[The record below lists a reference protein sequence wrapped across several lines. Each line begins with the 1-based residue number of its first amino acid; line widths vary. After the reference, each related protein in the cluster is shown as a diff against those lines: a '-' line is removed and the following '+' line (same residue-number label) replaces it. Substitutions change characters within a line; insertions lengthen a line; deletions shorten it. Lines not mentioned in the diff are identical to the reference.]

1 MAFLPRLWLRLYLVV
16 LLLIF
21 WAVPGLADANHPQV
35 VILSSYHQGYDWS
48 DKELAGLLDR
58 LHQGYPTL
66 DPAIEYLDA
75 KRFPGPEQQER
86 VKHYLIAKYAMLDH
100 HQLNRFAMSL
110 AALPPGTLVINR
122 PVSFYQQHE
131 PWIWAISLTVVFLSL
146 VIFILSHNIVRRRL
160 AEKALLASETGLRN
174 VIDCT
179 AEAILTVD
187 KNRIIT
193 SFNPAFTR
201 LLGYT
206 AAEVLGQPAAL
217 IHPSEEQF
225 QTFGEM
231 VYPAIAATG
240 SWRGEYELK
249 KKDGT
254 LTPTE
259 KSLTPQRLPDGTLMG
274 YIGALRDISEEKRAE
289 EALRQSEE
297 RFRLLVEN
305 APDAILIQTTG
316 RFAYVNKEALRLF
329 GAATAEQ
336 LVGQPVITRVHPAC
350 QEIVKDRMWRLNEA
364 KEAVPCMEQQ
374 YLKLDGAIFDVEV
387 SAVPFRYR
395 GEDGA
400 LIFVRDITERKK
412 AEAALKEGWQLN
424 QILMDSLPCVA
435 MLLRPHTR
443 EIVAANEA
451 AMQVGAIPGAHCYAT
466 FGRRQDAC
474 LFCRAPATWQ
484 TGQAQHL
491 EVEALGVVWDAHWV
505 PIQEG
510 LYLHYA
516 FDITARKET
525 EKSQKMLEAHLFQAQ
540 KMEALGTLAGGIAHD
555 FNNVLGAM
563 MGFTELASI
572 ELAESTAVR
581 AYLDNV
587 LKAGERA
594 RHLVKQILSFS
605 RQEKVVQQPISLTPI
620 VKETLKFLR
629 ASLPTTIKIHTR
641 LQAGDAIVVADPTQ
655 IHQTLL
661 NLCTNAAHAMEEKG
675 GTLEINLRELVIS
688 SQEKSLGYG
697 SYANL
702 PPGSYL
708 ELMVSDTGHGMEP
721 AVMARIFDP
730 FFTTKEPWK
739 GTGMGLAVVYGIV
752 KTLNGGIQVTS
763 QPGQGATFRVLLP
776 VAEGGPPEA
785 IPEFL
790 TPLSRGRGCIL
801 FVDDDEDFF
810 PAGQRMLAELGYEV
824 VSYNSSLKALED
836 FAAQPHR
843 FDLIISDLT
852 MPGLTG
858 LELATACLH
867 LRPDIPFILAT
878 GFSETVPPE
887 KVRSTGVGEVVA
899 KPFNLHQIG
908 EIIKNVF
915 KGESQNSRIKL
926 EVAGR

>member
-1 MAFLPRLWLRLYLVV
+1 
-16 LLLIF
+16 
-21 WAVPGLADANHPQV
+21 
-35 VILSSYHQGYDWS
+35 
-48 DKELAGLLDR
+48 
-58 LHQGYPTL
+58 
-66 DPAIEYLDA
+66 
-75 KRFPGPEQQER
+75 
-86 VKHYLIAKYAMLDH
+86 
-100 HQLNRFAMSL
+100 
-110 AALPPGTLVINR
+110 
-122 PVSFYQQHE
+122 
-131 PWIWAISLTVVFLSL
+131 
-146 VIFILSHNIVRRRL
+146 
-160 AEKALLASETGLRN
+160 
-174 VIDCT
+174 
-179 AEAILTVD
+179 
-187 KNRIIT
+187 
-193 SFNPAFTR
+193 
-201 LLGYT
+201 
-206 AAEVLGQPAAL
+206 
-217 IHPSEEQF
+217 
-225 QTFGEM
+225 
-231 VYPAIAATG
+231 
-240 SWRGEYELK
+240 
-249 KKDGT
+249 
-254 LTPTE
+254 
-259 KSLTPQRLPDGTLMG
+259 
-274 YIGALRDISEEKRAE
+274 
-289 EALRQSEE
+289 
-297 RFRLLVEN
+297 
-305 APDAILIQTTG
+305 
-316 RFAYVNKEALRLF
+316 
-329 GAATAEQ
+329 
-336 LVGQPVITRVHPAC
+336 
-350 QEIVKDRMWRLNEA
+350 
-364 KEAVPCMEQQ
+364 
-374 YLKLDGAIFDVEV
+374 
-387 SAVPFRYR
+387 
-395 GEDGA
+395 
-400 LIFVRDITERKK
+400 
-412 AEAALKEGWQLN
+412 
-424 QILMDSLPCVA
+424 
-435 MLLRPHTR
+435 
-443 EIVAANEA
+443 
-451 AMQVGAIPGAHCYAT
+451 
-466 FGRRQDAC
+466 
-474 LFCRAPATWQ
+474 
-484 TGQAQHL
+484 
-491 EVEALGVVWDAHWV
+491 
-505 PIQEG
+505 
-510 LYLHYA
+510 
-516 FDITARKET
+516 
-525 EKSQKMLEAHLFQAQ
+525 
-540 KMEALGTLAGGIAHD
+540 
-555 FNNVLGAM
+555 
-563 MGFTELASI
+563 

-776 VAEGGPPEA
+776 LAEGGPPEA